1 MWPDP
6 EFCFCAVL
14 HWLNKESM
22 IPSMIMLIVTFTE
35 TIAPLCMVNFVIQEI
50 SIWRCP
56 ITFKSDFQTYI
67 KKMWYEYFLHENCL
81 NIYLLSSSKGLLR
94 KTVLATVKTSVFS
107 SILMFYFLCSLSATR
122 RVRKK
127 ILFIFKNLFVTYNP
141 DKSIQKG
148 KWLIFKI
155 GG

>member
-6 EFCFCAVL
+6 EFRFCAVL
-14 HWLNKESM
+14 HWLQKESI
-22 IPSMIMLIVTFTE
+22 IPSMIMLIVTE
-35 TIAPLCMVNFVIQEI
+35 TIAPRCMVNFVIQEI

-94 KTVLATVKTSVFS
+94 KTALATVKTSVLS
-107 SILMFYFLCSLSATR
+107 SILMFPFLCSLSATR
-122 RVRKK
+122 GLRKK
-127 ILFIFKNLFVTYNP
+127 NLFIFKNLSVTYNS
-141 DKSIQKG
+141 DKNI
-148 KWLIFKI
+148 
-155 GG
+155 

>member
-6 EFCFCAVL
+6 EFRFCAVL
-14 HWLNKESM
+14 HWLQKESI
-22 IPSMIMLIVTFTE
+22 IPSMIMLIVTE
-35 TIAPLCMVNFVIQEI
+35 TIAPRCMVNFVIQEI

-94 KTVLATVKTSVFS
+94 KTALATVKTSVLS
-107 SILMFYFLCSLSATR
+107 SILMFPFLCSLSATR
-122 RVRKK
+122 GLRKK
-127 ILFIFKNLFVTYNP
+127 NLFIFKNLSVTYNS
-141 DKSIQKG
+141 DKSI
-148 KWLIFKI
+148 
-155 GG
+155 

>member
-6 EFCFCAVL
+6 EFRFCAVL
-14 HWLNKESM
+14 HWLQKESI
-22 IPSMIMLIVTFTE
+22 IPSMIMLIVTE
-35 TIAPLCMVNFVIQEI
+35 TIAPRCMVNFVIQEI

-94 KTVLATVKTSVFS
+94 KTALTTVKTSVLS
-107 SILMFYFLCSLSATR
+107 SILMFPFLCSLSATR
-122 RVRKK
+122 GLRKK
-127 ILFIFKNLFVTYNP
+127 NLFIFKNLSVTYNS
-141 DKSIQKG
+141 DKSI
-148 KWLIFKI
+148 
-155 GG
+155 